1 MKEVYQ
7 TLVIEEVSKD
17 TQEDAKRIVLAGLK
31 ERFGSLDESLNQ
43 DLNEIVLNYSSRGNH
58 FLVGRINT
66 KVICTGALI
75 REEVDTG
82 RIVRMSVQKEYRRH
96 GLAQKMLKEIE
107 RRAQAKG
114 FKRIVLET
122 TNSWHDAISFYK
134 KNEYKEFARN
144 EYEVHMVKNLF
155 GRLRP

>member
-17 TQEDAKRIVLAGLK
+17 TQEDAKLIVLAGLR

-82 RIVRMSVQKEYRRH
+82 RIVRMWIVNTKSDSFF
-96 GLAQKMLKEIE
+96 
-107 RRAQAKG
+107 KG
-114 FKRIVLET
+114 
-122 TNSWHDAISFYK
+122 
-134 KNEYKEFARN
+134 
-144 EYEVHMVKNLF
+144 
-155 GRLRP
+155 

>member
-17 TQEDAKRIVLAGLK
+17 TQEHAKHIVLTGLK

-43 DLNEIVLNYSSRGNH
+43 DLNEIVLNYICRGNH

-75 REEVDTG
+75 RKEVDTG

-96 GLAQKMLKEIE
+96 GLAQKMLKELE

-155 GRLRP
+155 SRLRP